1 MASASHETR
10 GEWIFLFV
18 CGFVCGVFFAI
29 EEPLYMFVDKRK
41 KMVELGAGG
50 EEKKGDV

>member
-1 MASASHETR
+1 MKPEES
-10 GEWIFLFV
+10 GFFCLFV
-18 CGFVCGVFFAI
+18 GFFFFFFAV

-50 EEKKGDV
+50 EEKKGDVG